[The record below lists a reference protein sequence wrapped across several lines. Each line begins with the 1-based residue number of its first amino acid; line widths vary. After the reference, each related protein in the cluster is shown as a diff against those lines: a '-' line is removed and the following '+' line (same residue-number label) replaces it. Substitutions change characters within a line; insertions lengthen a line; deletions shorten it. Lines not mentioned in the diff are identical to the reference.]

1 MKMVKANIDT
11 YFNPLK
17 QLIKNFLDM
26 MQKLNSRKIQTSRFD
41 FTKCKK

>member
-1 MKMVKANIDT
+1 MKTVKANIGT

-17 QLIKNFLDM
+17 QLIKNVLDT